1 MKYNQFQRTELLLGK
16 DNIKIL
22 QQKRV
27 AVIGLGGVG
36 SYATEALA
44 RAGISHFLLIDF
56 DKVNLSNLNRQL
68 IALHE
73 TIGMQKTEVM
83 SARIKS
89 INPKAEVECIT
100 DFLDKNNR
108 SDYLNNLDYV
118 IDAIDALGPKIG
130 LLEYCL
136 DQNIPVLSVMG
147 AGNRLDPQK
156 VELGGL
162 SKTWNCPLARRVRK
176 TLHHHGYYQDL
187 PIVFSFEKPLQTDLD
202 EDEEADEIICERG
215 RKRKLIGSIS
225 YLPAVMGLF
234 AASYVIRDLLS
245 IPINLK

>member
-73 TIGMQKTEVM
+73 TIGLPKTEVM
-83 SARIKS
+83 NARIKS

-100 DFLDKNNR
+100 DFMDKNNR

-162 SKTWNCPLARRVRK
+162 SKSWNCSLARRVRK

-187 PIVFSFEKPLQTDLD
+187 PIVFSSEKPLQTDLD

>member
-1 MKYNQFQRTELLLGK
+1 
-16 DNIKIL
+16 
-22 QQKRV
+22 
-27 AVIGLGGVG
+27 
-36 SYATEALA
+36 
-44 RAGISHFLLIDF
+44 
-56 DKVNLSNLNRQL
+56 
-68 IALHE
+68 
-73 TIGMQKTEVM
+73 
-83 SARIKS
+83 
-89 INPKAEVECIT
+89 
-100 DFLDKNNR
+100 
-108 SDYLNNLDYV
+108 
-118 IDAIDALGPKIG
+118 LGPKIG

-162 SKTWNCPLARRVRK
+162 SKSWNCSLARRVRK

-187 PIVFSFEKPLQTDLD
+187 PIVFSSEKPLQTALN